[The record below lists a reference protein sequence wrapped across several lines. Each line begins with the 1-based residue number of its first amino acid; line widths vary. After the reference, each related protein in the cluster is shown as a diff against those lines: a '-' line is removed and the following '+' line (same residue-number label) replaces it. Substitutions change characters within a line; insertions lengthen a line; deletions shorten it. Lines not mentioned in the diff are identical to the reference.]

1 MKKGVEGWKWYEMG
15 EGVFK
20 GTESS
25 GHPAKG
31 AYVQYYYT
39 AVQRLSCSIRLVL
52 LTVCLCTIHRVQ
64 CTIYQRMLGGPLAY
78 GYQKVAYVCT
88 KRQRA
93 YVHLT

>member
-39 AVQRLSCSIRLVL
+39 AVQRLSCTSRYYPKGI
-52 LTVCLCTIHRVQ
+52 
-64 CTIYQRMLGGPLAY
+64 P
-78 GYQKVAYVCT
+78 KVAYVW
-88 KRQRA
+88 
-93 YVHLT
+93 YF